1 MVSVYLFNKVYVGI
15 IGMIMVKMKYEL
27 TMII

>member
-15 IGMIMVKMKYEL
+15 IGMIKVKMKYEL
-27 TMII
+27 TMFI